1 MKTAKYFSATW
12 CGPCKA
18 FRPIMEEL
26 KREGYNID
34 IIDVDEQQALA
45 KAYNVKS
52 LPTTIIVSN
61 GNELSRFVGAKSK
74 TAMMEQLNG

>member
-34 IIDVDEQQALA
+34 IIDVDEQQTLA

-52 LPTTIIVSN
+52 LPTTIIESN
-61 GNELSRFVGAKSK
+61 GNELTRFVGAKSK
-74 TAMMEQLNG
+74 AVIMEQLNG

>member
-52 LPTTIIVSN
+52 LPTTIIESN

>member
-18 FRPIMEEL
+18 FKPIMEEL

-52 LPTTIIVSN
+52 LPTTIIESN

>member
-18 FRPIMEEL
+18 FKPIMEEL

-52 LPTTIIVSN
+52 LPTTIIESN

-74 TAMMEQLNG
+74 AAMMEQLNG